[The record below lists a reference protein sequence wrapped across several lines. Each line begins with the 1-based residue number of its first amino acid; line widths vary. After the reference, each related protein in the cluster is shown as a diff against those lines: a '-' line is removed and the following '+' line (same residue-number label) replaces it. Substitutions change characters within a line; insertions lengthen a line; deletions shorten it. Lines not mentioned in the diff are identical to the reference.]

1 MNDKVVEIIVNYYSG
16 RATIEEKKTLCNWL
30 EKSEENKIYFDQISD
45 IWFAAMNT
53 GKMSEYDVLSAL
65 KTVKSKINKEKRILF
80 FPTIRNKQTKTKSI
94 FAWFIRIAAVL
105 IIVFSLGTTCFYLI
119 RNLPFNHNVDT
130 LTTIAAPIGSKSK
143 ITLSDGTKVW
153 LNAGSTLKYSENFN
167 KKNRSVELVGEGY
180 FEVMKNKALPFLV
193 NACEMRITALGTAFN
208 IKAYPEEGSVETT
221 LVSGSLVVEQVKKDK
236 KVLLAPNQRATYFRQ
251 EGHSY
256 LSEPEDESSQGGIEG
271 ILQNA
276 DDKIL
281 HVDSVETDV
290 ITAWKDGRLIFRNEP
305 FRSLAVELERWF
317 DVEINISSEEISD
330 YHFNGTIE
338 NETIMDVMEIIK
350 YTLPVQYTIKHK
362 LITIYGEDKKLNN

>member
-1 MNDKVVEIIVNYYSG
+1 M
-16 RATIEEKKTLCNWL
+16 
-30 EKSEENKIYFDQISD
+30 
-45 IWFAAMNT
+45 
-53 GKMSEYDVLSAL
+53 EYDVLSAL
-65 KTVKSKINKEKRILF
+65 KIIKSKINKDKRIPF
-80 FPTIRNKQTKTKSI
+80 FTNIRNQQTKTRSI

-119 RNLPFNHNVDT
+119 SNLPFSHNVDKQ
-130 LTTIAAPIGSKSK
+130 TTITVPIGSKSK
-143 ITLSDGTKVW
+143 ISLSDGTKVW

-167 KKNRSVELVGEGY
+167 KKNRNVELIGEGY
-180 FEVMKNKALPFLV
+180 FEVMKNKELPFLV
-193 NACEMRITALGTAFN
+193 NTCEMRITALGTAFN
-208 IKAYPEEGSVETT
+208 IKAYPDESSVETT
-221 LVSGSLVVEQVKKDK
+221 LVSGSLIVEQVNKGK

-271 ILQNA
+271 ISQNVG
-276 DDKIL
+276 DKIL

-290 ITAWKDGRLIFRNEP
+290 ITAWKDDRLIFRNEP

-317 DVEINISSEEISD
+317 DVEINISNEEILD

-338 NETIMDVMEIIK
+338 NESILDVMEIIT

-362 LITIYGEDKKLNN
+362 VITIYAQDKKLKNKPVSQ